1 MTLKIHIV
9 QKGDTLWKIAQKY
22 GANFEE
28 LKKMNSQLS
37 NPDMIMPGMKIKV
50 PTGGVPVTNE
60 GNSLGIKEMPKV
72 QHPYSD
78 QSTKAYPVTEI
89 DSEPSPTPSMQ
100 PMKKEMP
107 IAPPPKKEAPVAPV
121 APVAPKKEMP
131 KKEAPKKEV
140 PKKEMPKK
148 EAPKKEAPKKEMPKM
163 PKLPKIQPI
172 APEIDINNYYT
183 LNMAMQQPKK
193 EAPKVE
199 AVVESP
205 ESPEMESIEA
215 PVQQPCYPI
224 VPISPVMPGCGFHYM
239 PCYPPPM
246 PPAYP
251 AYPAYPQQWQMP
263 QVQGEMESAES
274 MENNQMVAG
283 QMQYPNAPMHAANAP
298 IHAANAPF
306 YPVMNPYMPCGP
318 VQCSP
323 CPPPWGYQQPA
334 YPMYPSMPQVQGEMM
349 ESPEMENN
357 SVMGM
362 QMPYQPPQE
371 DCGCGSPQPMPYGHQ
386 QMPYGYQQIPYGY
399 QDQRLAPYP
408 DPYGPPFGMIGAPPY
423 PAVDPNLFNIPDYEE
438 DED

>member
-148 EAPKKEAPKKEMPKM
+148 EAPKKEMPKM

-193 EAPKVE
+193 EEPKVE

-283 QMQYPNAPMHAANAP
+283 QMQYPNAPMHAGNAP
-298 IHAANAPF
+298 MHAANAPF

>member
-121 APVAPKKEMP
+121 PPVAPKKEMP

-140 PKKEMPKK
+140 PKKEM
-148 EAPKKEAPKKEMPKM
+148 PKKEAPKKEMPKM

-193 EAPKVE
+193 EEPKVE

-283 QMQYPNAPMHAANAP
+283 QMQYPNAPMHAGNAP
-298 IHAANAPF
+298 MHAANAPF